1 MKQSPGVLARL
12 FGRARPA
19 PVVSSLA
26 TAVLNRPLL
35 AHQPMAEALIAGYL
49 SGDVTSADTL
59 LATERV
65 PAAPA
70 AEAET
75 TGEIG
80 VINISGGLVNRPMPG
95 PSGAG
100 PVSYTALREAFDE
113 LLADDGVTA
122 IVLRIESPGGMASG
136 LFDLTDHIFASRGA
150 KPIHALV
157 DDYAYSA
164 AYAIAA
170 ACDEIW
176 VSRTGGSGSI
186 GVCAF
191 HYDWS
196 GANAQLGL
204 QVTPIYA
211 GARKIDFNPNFPLS
225 DDAKADAQ
233 ASVDDTY
240 RLFVASVARYRGMDV
255 DAVRATEANVFYGER
270 AVSAGLATQ
279 LGTWDDLV
287 AQLGAQG
294 VDAPAQAGDADAV
307 DDGSELGADATP
319 PTAMAGDG
327 AADAQQ
333 PDPDPENTDGNA
345 DTPAAEPAAPADT
358 DASTAG
364 ESDADQLAA
373 AGAIAKAV
381 RAAGLAPDLAIA
393 VMDRVTA
400 VAALPAELER
410 AKAVADLCRAA
421 GLREM
426 AADYVT
432 AGTTIETVRQQL
444 VAATAS
450 VGDEIVTAQPP
461 VGVAAAAQ
469 AARQAEGLDPNKV
482 YARRNTNNRS
492 TT

>member
-176 VSRTGGSGSI
+176 VSRTGGAGSI

-270 AVSAGLATQ
+270 AVGAGLATR

-294 VDAPAQAGDADAV
+294 VDAPAQAGDADAL
-307 DDGSELGADATP
+307 DDGSELGAAATP
-319 PTAMAGDG
+319 PTATAGDG
-327 AADAQQ
+327 AAEPQQ
-333 PDPDPENTDGNA
+333 PDPVPENTDGNA
-345 DTPAAEPAAPADT
+345 DTTAGEPAAPADT
-358 DASTAG
+358 DAGAAG
-364 ESDADQLAA
+364 ESYEQLAA
-373 AGAIAKAV
+373 VVAIAKAV
-381 RAAGLAPDLAIA
+381 RASGLAPDLALA

-400 VAALPAELER
+400 VDALPAELER
-410 AKAVADLCRAA
+410 ARSVADLCRAA

-426 AADYVT
+426 AADYVK

-461 VGVAAAAQ
+461 LGGAAAAQ
-469 AARQAEGLDPNKV
+469 AARQAEGLDPTKV
-482 YARRNTNNRS
+482 YARRNTHNRS
-492 TT
+492 TK